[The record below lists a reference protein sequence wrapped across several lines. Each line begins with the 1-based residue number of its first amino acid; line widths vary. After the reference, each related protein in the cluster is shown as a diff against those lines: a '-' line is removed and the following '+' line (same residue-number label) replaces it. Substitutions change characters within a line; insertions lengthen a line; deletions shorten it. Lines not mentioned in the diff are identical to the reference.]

1 LHKERIVTE
10 TTRQSAEDQIAPI
23 IPDAADVIAECPVDH
38 SYFSQRKT
46 ALIAE
51 PAGCP
56 VEQLDDGVWHIR
68 DYDLAK
74 QILRGPV
81 TKQAGFKVELADQ
94 MPGMD
99 QKPVIFQDGPEHQS
113 QRRQIARY
121 FTPKTTSQNYR
132 SMMQNYADELIAGLR
147 DSGQVELSDVSLKM
161 AVRVAAQVVGLTN
174 SRSPGMAGRLDS
186 FLRFDPG
193 EGTGFSW
200 RPEQLGA
207 FLRTNYAMLAFYLL
221 DVRPAIQARRKNRQE
236 DVISHLLDQEYKDRE
251 ILMECVT
258 YGAAG
263 MATTREFI
271 LTASWHLLENPDL
284 AKIYLS
290 GTEDERHDLLREI
303 LRLEPVVS
311 NLYRRATADIELL
324 HDGRVLT
331 IPEGALIDLH
341 IYGIN
346 SDPTVVGEQPG
357 AVCPG
362 RPLEK
367 RAQPPVMAFGDGHH
381 RCPGAFIAIQETDI
395 FLRRLFAVEGLRLVS
410 EPTVG
415 RNDLIKGYEIRDFVV
430 AASK

>member
-1 LHKERIVTE
+1 M
-10 TTRQSAEDQIAPI
+10 AEDQPG
-23 IPDAADVIAECPVDH
+23 PAALATAEAIAECPVNH
-38 SYFSQRKT
+38 SYFSGRKT
-46 ALIAE
+46 AQVPE

-56 VEQLDDGVWHIR
+56 VEQTDDGVWHIR

-74 QILRGPV
+74 QILRGPAA
-81 TKQAGFKVELADQ
+81 KQAGFKVELADQ
-94 MPGMD
+94 MPGME
-99 QKPVIFQDGPEHQS
+99 QKPVLFQDGPDHQS
-113 QRRQIARY
+113 QRRQIARF
-121 FTPKTTSQNYR
+121 FTPKTTSQKYR
-132 SMMQNYADELIAGLR
+132 TMMENYADTLVAGL
-147 DSGQVELSDVSLKM
+147 DDEGQIDLSDVSLKM

-193 EGTGFSW
+193 EGAGFSW

-207 FLRTNYAMLAFYLL
+207 FLKTNYAMLAFYLL
-221 DVRPAIQARRKNRQE
+221 DVRPAIQARRKKRQE

-271 LTASWHLLENPDL
+271 LTASWHLLENPEL
-284 AKIYLS
+284 ARIYLS
-290 GTEDERHDLLREI
+290 GTEDERHDLMREI

-311 NLYRRATADIELL
+311 NLYRRATANIELL
-324 HDGRVLT
+324 HDGRSLI

-346 SDPTVVGEQPG
+346 SDPTVVGEAPG
-357 AVCPG
+357 AICPG

-395 FLRRLFAVEGLRLVS
+395 FLRRLFAVDGLRLVR
-410 EPTVG
+410 EPTVD
-415 RNDLIKGYEIRDFVV
+415 RNELIKGYEIRNFVV
-430 AASK
+430 AASA